1 MAMYWANLIH
11 IYQPPTQ
18 TEEITRRVTDEC
30 YRKLVDILLRHPQAR
45 VTLNINACLTEQLDR
60 YGLHDVI
67 DGLRAL
73 ADRGQIEFTASAMYH
88 PILPLIPIAEMRR
101 QIELNTEVNR
111 RYLGDLYAPRGFFPP
126 EMCYSFEMAQVVAEM
141 GFQWVIG
148 DEIAYDG
155 RLGHRLTGCVY
166 RVDGLPALHFFFRE
180 RSVSA
185 GLTYG
190 RFPTAESLLDFLGDR
205 PNRREYLL
213 TGTDGEIYGH
223 HRPGQERLLEEV
235 YAGKL
240 LPTCTV
246 SELLDLFPEAETVS
260 PLRSSWSTWE
270 DEMAAGAPYSH
281 WCYPGNELHELQWEL
296 TDLVVGAF
304 AALPDG
310 GVTGPAR
317 AALDQGLHSCQY
329 WWASARPWWDAG
341 MIERGAD
348 VLLKAAGVL
357 PVETL
362 RQAEALHERVV
373 TTARRWQESG
383 HARRLREEY
392 LCQHPQV
399 DAKQLTFS

>member
-1 MAMYWANLIH
+1 MYWANFIH

-18 TEEITRRVTDEC
+18 TEEITHRVTDEC

-73 ADRGQIEFTASAMYH
+73 AGRGQVEFTGSGMYH

-111 RYLGDLYAPRGFFPP
+111 RYFGDLYAPRGFFPP
-126 EMCYSFEMAQVVAEM
+126 EMCYSFETAQVVADM
-141 GFQWVIG
+141 GFDWVIG
-148 DEIAYDG
+148 DEIAHDG
-155 RLGHRLTGCVY
+155 TLGHYRPDRLY
-166 RVDGLPALHFFFRE
+166 RVEGLPGFHFFFRE
-180 RSVSA
+180 RAVSA

-190 RFPTAESLLDFLGDR
+190 RFPTADSLLDFLPCRRQG
-205 PNRREYLL
+205 REYLL

-223 HRPGQERLLEEV
+223 HRPGQERLLEEI
-235 YAGKL
+235 YDGKL
-240 LPTCTV
+240 LPTCTI
-246 SELLDLFPEAETVS
+246 SELFDLFPDVETAS
-260 PLRSSWSTWE
+260 PLPSSWSTWE

-281 WCYPGNELHELQWEL
+281 WSYPGNELQELQWEL

-304 AALPDG
+304 AASPDDS
-310 GVTGPAR
+310 VAGPAR
-317 AALDQGLHSCQY
+317 DALDQGIHSCQY
-329 WWASARPWWDAG
+329 WWASCRPWWDTG

-348 VLLKAAGVL
+348 LLLKAAGVL
-357 PVETL
+357 PAETL
-362 RQAEALHERVV
+362 RRAESLHERIVA
-373 TTARRWQESG
+373 TARRWGESG
-383 HARRLREEY
+383 HAHRLREEY
-392 LCQHPQV
+392 LREHPQV